1 MMSYSEFAKEVLKLY
16 NAKLA
21 TGLYDEYP
29 QEALDMLYEDCYRQV
44 ACMNAINERS
54 AKRNV

>member
-1 MMSYSEFAKEVLKLY
+1 MTYTEFTNEVLKLY
-16 NAKLA
+16 NAKIK

-29 QEALDMLYEDCYRQV
+29 QEALDMLLEDCMCQV

-54 AKRNV
+54 AKRND